1 MVLVTK
7 QIGFTN
13 IVDFGP
19 QVLRRSLGV
28 TFRCLGMS
36 DDTDMVQVSLFRSC
50 WPIVGN
56 HLSVFGCLNPLLF
69 FAG

>member
-13 IVDFGP
+13 TVDFGP

-36 DDTDMVQVSLFRSC
+36 DVSDMVQISLSRSC
-50 WPIVGN
+50 
-56 HLSVFGCLNPLLF
+56 
-69 FAG
+69 